1 MRYKQLV
8 SDKLEQLDNSFQQL
22 AYLINTQDI
31 YQAKDFMDKMREKIA
46 DIQTLINTNTED

>member
-22 AYLINTQDI
+22 TYLINTQDI
-31 YQAKDFMDKMREKIA
+31 YQAKDFMELMREKIA
-46 DIQTLINTNTED
+46 DIQTLINTNTEN

>member
-8 SDKLEQLDNSFQQL
+8 SDKLEQLDNSFHQL
-22 AYLINTQDI
+22 TYLINTQDA
-31 YQAKDFMDKMREKIA
+31 YQAKEFMESMREKIA

>member
-8 SDKLEQLDNSFQQL
+8 SDKLEQLDNSFHQL
-22 AYLINTQDI
+22 NYLINTQDI
-31 YQAKDFMDKMREKIA
+31 YQAKEFMDGMREKIA

>member
-8 SDKLEQLDNSFQQL
+8 SDKLEQLDNSFHQL
-22 AYLINTQDI
+22 TYLINMQDT
-31 YQAKDFMDKMREKIA
+31 YQAKEFMGSMREKIA

>member
-8 SDKLEQLDNSFQQL
+8 SDKLEQLDNSFHQL
-22 AYLINTQDI
+22 NYLINTQDT
-31 YQAKDFMDKMREKIA
+31 YQAKDFIEDMREKIA

>member
-8 SDKLEQLDNSFQQL
+8 SDKLEQLDNSFHQL
-22 AYLINTQDI
+22 SYLINTQDT
-31 YQAKDFMDKMREKIA
+31 YQAKEFMDSMREKIA

>member
-22 AYLINTQDI
+22 TYLINTQDT
-31 YQAKDFMDKMREKIA
+31 YQAKDFMELMREKIA